1 MVDSNYNVNVNPVAI
16 VKFAGHVEFLARVSE
31 SAALSLYDSYDE
43 SLDFLKSTPEIC
55 PQYYPSIPIGADLR
69 YKLFGKW
76 YRIVFE
82 IIAKDVFVY
91 DIQDCRQDAD
101 KSLI

>member
-1 MVDSNYNVNVNPVAI
+1 MDDKNYNINVNPVAL
-16 VKFAGHVEFLARVSE
+16 VKFAGHVEFLARISE
-31 SAALSLYDSYDE
+31 SAALSLYDSYEE
-43 SLDFLKSTPEIC
+43 SLSFLEKTPEIC
-55 PQYYPSIPIGADLR
+55 PLYYPSIPIDAELR

-82 IIAKDVFVY
+82 ILVKDVFIY
-91 DIQDCRQDAD
+91 DIQDCRQDVD